1 MNPAVVELA
10 LAWEAQA
17 APRGLPWASLPEG
30 VMGSQYLDV
39 MIQEMSAFF
48 DVIGRIDVEAR
59 YRTVRAQEGRTSLAD
74 LSSALQGVA
83 GDALNAMS
91 DNIWELSP
99 NEALQIS
106 REAMKDALATVAG
119 YAVNGAYLHLD
130 GVMYQGLTEGR
141 FTTTEVQAHADD
153 VTKVMQ
159 TFVRLDGDGAFDEIR
174 RQEPTAGLGVAPL
187 AIPVWMLVVAGVVL
201 ILGVAYLI
209 WSTTRAAKLQDK
221 VVAWCDQLIAAD
233 PANAGACIESLQEM
247 QNDSLSQLFKPAQ
260 DVVKW
265 LGIGLLA
272 YVALLAAPSVIK
284 GAVGLVRSRKE
295 AA

>member
-17 APRGLPWASLPEG
+17 APQGLPWQSLPEG
-30 VMGSQYLDV
+30 VVGQGYLDA
-39 MIQEMSAFF
+39 MIREMSAFF

-59 YRTVRAQEGRTSLAD
+59 YRTVRAAEGRTSIAELTR
-74 LSSALQGVA
+74 ALEAVA
-83 GDALNAMS
+83 GDALNAIRE
-91 DNIWELSP
+91 NVWELSP
-99 NEALQIS
+99 NDALEIS
-106 REAMKDALATVAG
+106 REAMKDALATIAG
-119 YAVNGAYLHLD
+119 YAANGAYLHLD
-130 GVMYQGLTEGR
+130 GAMYQGLMEGR
-141 FTTTEVQAHADD
+141 FTTEEVRQHADD
-153 VTKVMQ
+153 VTKIMQ
-159 TFVRLDGDGAFDEIR
+159 TFVKLDRDGAFDEIR
-174 RQEPTAGLGVAPL
+174 RQEPTAGLGIAF

-201 ILGVAYLI
+201 ILGVAYLV

-221 VVAWCDQLIAAD
+221 VVAWCDQLIAQD
-233 PANAGACIESLQEM
+233 PANAGACIDSLQEM

-272 YVALLAAPSVIK
+272 YVALLAAPSVMK